1 MSVTAFGPQ
10 GPNYT
15 LTRPPHDPKASA
27 GIDTFF
33 KNCSA
38 AGAKDGTFATAD
50 FFNVTIAN
58 LRYLCRTAG
67 VTLDDLDDTMLW
79 QAVHNMVG
87 GNAVITLTA
96 PQVFYVNSTAGND
109 SNNGLTSAT
118 AFASLQKAADTM
130 ANWNLNGFSITVNV
144 ADGPYN
150 KVVLP
155 TMSGSGQVFWVGNAA
170 TPANTVITAV
180 NDFCV
185 VANGIAHNLNGFK
198 IQQSGTIGGGIAAG
212 ASALLFVKN
221 IEYGAC
227 TGPHNMAV
235 YGATI
240 RFDGLAF
247 RITGGSTGN
256 TFYPGCFAFG
266 QAGSVFDTV
275 GLSAPPLLTLVG
287 APNFAT
293 AFIYVSLL
301 TTCTLVYAAISGTAT
316 GIRYRCET
324 NSVIN
329 SGGGGASYYP
339 GNAVGTVATGGQY
352 I

>member
-1 MSVTAFGPQ
+1 MTVTAFGPQ

-15 LTRPPHDPKASA
+15 TTRPPHDPKASLGA
-27 GIDTFF
+27 DTWF

-79 QAVHNMVG
+79 QAIHNMVG
-87 GNAVITLTA
+87 GNTTVTLTA
-96 PQVFYVNSTAGND
+96 PQVFYVNSSTGND
-109 SNNGLTSAT
+109 SNNGLTPAT

-130 ANWNLNGFSITVNV
+130 ANWNLNGFNITVNV

-155 TMSGSGQVFWVGNAA
+155 NMAGSGSVLWVGNAT
-170 TPANTVITAV
+170 TPANVVITAV
-180 NDFCV
+180 NDFCF
-185 VANGIAHNLNGFK
+185 VANGLAHQLNGFK
-198 IQQSGTIGGGIAAG
+198 VQQSGTNGAGIVAA
-212 ASALLFVKN
+212 ANALLYVKN

-227 TGPHNMAV
+227 TGPHNFAT

-240 RFDGLAF
+240 RFDGLSF

-256 TFYPGCFAFG
+256 SFYPGCFVWG
-266 QAGSVFDTV
+266 QSGSVIDTV
-275 GLSAPPLLTLVG
+275 GLSSPPLLTLVG
-287 APNFAT
+287 TPNFAT
-293 AFIYVSLL
+293 AFVFASLL
-301 TTCTLVYAAISGTAT
+301 TTCTLVYAAISGSAT
-316 GIRYRCET
+316 GIRYRVES
-324 NSVIN
+324 NSIIN

-339 GNAVGTVATGGQY
+339 GNTAGSTATGGQY